1 MKILARV
8 CSVVLTLILFL
19 QGSVRASDG
28 GDKAVAAIAAEPTTQ
43 ITAKSGVLM
52 DSITGKI
59 LFEKNSHEKMP
70 PASITKIMTMLLVYE
85 AIEEGTLKLSDTVT
99 ASEHAST
106 MGGTQIWLKDGE
118 QMSVSDLLKATAV
131 ASANDAAMALAE
143 QVGGS
148 EEAFVI
154 MMNAKAAELGMV
166 DTLFVNPTG
175 LDAAGHVSCAYDI
188 ALMSREL
195 LKHEGVK
202 ALTTI
207 WMDTLRDGKTELVNT
222 NKLIRFYKGATGLKT
237 GTTNDA
243 GSCVSA
249 TATRGN
255 MGLISVVMGCTT
267 SKDRFEDARRLL
279 DYGFARFAIYK
290 TSISTETLKPVK
302 VSKGTSQHVSIDMTQ
317 FGTEYNMIIP
327 MGKEKSVKEE
337 IKIVSQVAAPVV
349 KGQVLGEITLS
360 IDDAVIETFQL
371 KAAEDVSKISFGGA
385 FKILIDKLVRL

>member
-1 MKILARV
+1 MKILTRV
-8 CSVVLTLILFL
+8 CSVALALILCS
-19 QGSVRASDG
+19 QGVVKASDG
-28 GDKAVAAIAAEPTTQ
+28 EDVDVATTVEPTTQ
-43 ITAKSGVLM
+43 ITAKSGLLM
-52 DSITGKI
+52 DSVTGKI

-70 PASITKIMTMLLVYE
+70 PASITKIMTLLLVYE
-85 AIEEGTLKLSDTVT
+85 AIEDGTLKLDDTIT

-106 MGGTQIWLKDGE
+106 MGGTQIWLKEGE
-118 QMSVSDLLKATAV
+118 KMSVSDLLKATAV

-148 EEAFVI
+148 EEAFVM
-154 MMNAKAAELGMV
+154 MMNEKAAQLGMV

-175 LDAAGHVSCAYDI
+175 LDAVGHVSCAYDI

-202 ALTTI
+202 TLTTI

-222 NKLIRFYKGATGLKT
+222 NKLVRFYKGATGLKT

-279 DYGFARFAIYK
+279 DYGFARFTIYK
-290 TSISTETLKPVK
+290 TSISIDTLKPVK
-302 VSKGTSQHVSIDMTQ
+302 VEKGTKQYVPIDMSQ
-317 FGTEYNMIIP
+317 FGTEYNMVIP
-327 MGKEKSVKEE
+327 MGKEKNVKEV
-337 IKIVSQVAAPVV
+337 IKLVERVTAPVA

-360 IDDAVIETFQL
+360 IDDTVIESFQL
-371 KAAEDVSKISFGGA
+371 KAAEEVGKISFSSA
-385 FKILIDKLVRL
+385 FKILLDKLVRL